1 MIEISELKKIIKSTH
16 QNISDQELLD
26 LINEVDYN
34 QDGTINYS
42 EFLSATIDVKKF
54 FTDQRLLAIFHLFDT
69 ANTGKI
75 HCSDIKY
82 AFEKL
87 GQEYEE
93 TDIEGMMKEHDLDGD
108 KYLNFEEFKA
118 MFKRRDYT
126 KI

>member
-26 LINEVDYN
+26 LIKEVDYN

-54 FTDQRLLAIFHLFDT
+54 LTDQRLLAIFHLFDT
-69 ANTGKI
+69 TNTGNI

-93 TDIEGMMKEHDLDGD
+93 TDIEGMMKQHDLDGD
-108 KYLNFEEFKA
+108 KYLNFEEF
-118 MFKRRDYT
+118 
-126 KI
+126 